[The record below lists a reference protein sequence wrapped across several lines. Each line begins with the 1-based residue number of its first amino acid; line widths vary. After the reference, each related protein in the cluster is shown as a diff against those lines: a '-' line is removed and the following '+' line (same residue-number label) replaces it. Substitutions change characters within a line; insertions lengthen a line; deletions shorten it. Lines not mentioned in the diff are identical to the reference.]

1 MKKASYAV
9 VYKGQK
15 HNSKILQ
22 KKKKIEKTDEAV
34 LPSIQTIQNFFLFF
48 ACMIGLEIY
57 KKNNSWH

>member
-9 VYKGQK
+9 VYKVGQK

-22 KKKKIEKTDEAV
+22 KKKAIEKTDEAV

-48 ACMIGLEIY
+48 ACMIGLE
-57 KKNNSWH
+57 K